1 MAAPTYPNPISV
13 LDVLI
18 ELSPSPSVPAPS
30 TYNTSFDSL
39 SMSLDTGQTGYPKGI
54 QKVIPKNTPSVK
66 GPNLSLDNF
75 HGMVKVKPGN
85 SGILT
90 SGSGY
95 TLPAAAGTKVSA
107 IVIAGGGGGGG
118 GSARN
123 GDWQGYF
130 QGGGGGG
137 SAGAVLAL
145 NEPVT
150 LGATLPFSI
159 GSGGG
164 AGGITM
170 GQYTPAG
177 SPGGNGGRT
186 SLYFNGNGRSA
197 TEGGAGG
204 VSGDGNHQPG
214 SYPPLAYSQG
224 GYAGAGYPAPMGTSG
239 VAGGTAPNGPTV
251 GGAGGRGYTIDTTV
265 GTPPGSI
272 LGLGAAGSSYAQY
285 SSVYPVP
292 GTGYGAGGSGGG
304 TVQSDRGP
312 SQNMNASAGIPGAI
326 FIWWGY

>member
-1 MAAPTYPNPISV
+1 MATPSYPNQIDV

-18 ELSPSPSVPAPS
+18 ELSPTPGIPTPS
-30 TYNTSFDSL
+30 TYNTSLDSL
-39 SMSLDTGQTGYPKGI
+39 SMAAGGSTAYPGGI
-54 QKVIPKNTPSVK
+54 QATIPKNTPSVH
-66 GPNLSLDNF
+66 NQISFDNF
-75 HGMVKVKPGN
+75 HGFVKVKPGN
-85 SGILT
+85 SGIIT
-90 SGSGY
+90 SGSSY

-123 GDWQGYF
+123 GDWQGYW

-164 AGGITM
+164 AGGFTM
-170 GQYTPAG
+170 GQYSPAG

-239 VAGGTAPNGPTV
+239 VAGGTAPYGPTV
-251 GGAGGRGYTIDTTV
+251 GGAGGRGYTINTSV

-285 SSVYPVP
+285 SSVYPVA

-304 TVQSDRGP
+304 TVQSDQGP
-312 SQNMNASAGIPGAI
+312 SQNMNASAGTSGAI